1 MNIHPVKEER
11 TDALVAVLTD
21 IWEAS
26 VRATHTFLTEV
37 DIAALRQYVP
47 DALRAVE
54 HLTVLLDDNGQ
65 PAGFCG
71 VDRRRLELLFLHP
84 DMIGKGAGRLL
95 VQHTFDEYQVNE
107 VCVNEQNPT
116 AAAFYRRMG
125 FVVLDHRTELDEQGR
140 PFPLL
145 YLKRN

>member
-1 MNIHPVKEER
+1 MNIHPVNER
-11 TDALVAVLTD
+11 TDALIAVLTD
-21 IWEAS
+21 VWEAS

-71 VDRRRLELLFLHP
+71 VDGRRLEMLFLHP
-84 DMIGKGAGRLL
+84 DMIGKGAGRMLM
-95 VQHTFDEYQVNE
+95 QHVFDTYQVNA
-107 VCVNEQNPT
+107 VCVNEQNPN
-116 AAAFYRRMG
+116 AAAFYRCMG
-125 FVVLDHRTELDEQGR
+125 FVLDHRTELDEQGR

>member
-1 MNIHPVKEER
+1 M
-11 TDALVAVLTD
+11 
-21 IWEAS
+21 
-26 VRATHTFLTEV
+26 RATHTFLTEV

-54 HLTVLLDDNGQ
+54 HLTVLLDDNSQ

-71 VDRRRLELLFLHP
+71 VDGRRLEMLFLHP
-84 DMIGKGAGRLL
+84 DMIGKGAGRML
-95 VQHTFDEYQVNE
+95 VQHAFDTYQVNA
-107 VCVNEQNPT
+107 VCVNEQNPN
-116 AAAFYRRMG
+116 AAAFYRCMG
-125 FVVLDHRTELDEQGR
+125 FVLDYRTALDEQGR

>member
-1 MNIHPVKEER
+1 MNIHPVNER

-21 IWEAS
+21 VWEAS
-26 VRATHTFLTEV
+26 VRATHTFLTKS

-71 VDRRRLELLFLHP
+71 VDGRRLELLFLHP

-125 FVVLDHRTELDEQGR
+125 FVVLDHRTELDVQGR

>member
-1 MNIHPVKEER
+1 MKIHPVNKR
-11 TDALVAVLTD
+11 TDALIAVLTD

-26 VRATHTFLTEV
+26 VRATHTFLTEA
-37 DIAALRQYVP
+37 DIAALRDYVP

-54 HLTVLLDDNGQ
+54 HLTVLLDDHGQ

-71 VDRRRLELLFLHP
+71 VNWRRLEMLFLHP
-84 DMIGKGAGRLL
+84 DMIGKGVGRQL
-95 VQHTFDEYQVNE
+95 VQHAFDEYQVNA
-107 VCVNEQNPT
+107 VYVNEQSPN

-125 FVVLDHRTELDEQGR
+125 FVLDHRTECDEQGR

-145 YLKRN
+145 YLKRG

>member
-1 MNIHPVKEER
+1 MNIHPVNER

-65 PAGFCG
+65 PAGFL
-71 VDRRRLELLFLHP
+71 RR
-84 DMIGKGAGRLL
+84 GR
-95 VQHTFDEYQVNE
+95 
-107 VCVNEQNPT
+107 
-116 AAAFYRRMG
+116 AAAGNAVPPPGYDR
-125 FVVLDHRTELDEQGR
+125 QGR
-140 PFPLL
+140 RQDARAARF
-145 YLKRN
+145 

>member
-1 MNIHPVKEER
+1 MNIHPVNER

-21 IWEAS
+21 VWEAS
-26 VRATHTFLTEV
+26 VRATHTFLTKS

-71 VDRRRLELLFLHP
+71 VDRRRLEMLFLHP

>member
-1 MNIHPVKEER
+1 MNIHPVNER
-11 TDALVAVLTD
+11 TDALIAVLTD
-21 IWEAS
+21 VWEAS

-54 HLTVLLDDNGQ
+54 HLTVLLDDNVQ

-71 VDRRRLELLFLHP
+71 VDGRRLEMLFLHP

>member
-1 MNIHPVKEER
+1 MKIHPVKEER
-11 TDALVAVLTD
+11 ADALVAVLTD
-21 IWEAS
+21 VWEAS
-26 VRATHTFLTEV
+26 VRATHTFLTKS

-54 HLTVLLDDNGQ
+54 HLTVLLDNNGQ

-71 VDRRRLELLFLHP
+71 VDGRRLEMLFLHP
-84 DMIGKGAGRLL
+84 DMIGKGAGRML
-95 VQHTFDEYQVNE
+95 VQHVFDTYQVNA
-107 VCVNEQNPT
+107 VCVNEQNPN

-125 FVVLDHRTELDEQGR
+125 FTLDHRTECDEQGR

>member
-1 MNIHPVKEER
+1 MKIHPVKEER
-11 TDALVAVLTD
+11 ADALVAVLTD

-54 HLTVLLDDNGQ
+54 HLTVLLDDNSQ

-71 VDRRRLELLFLHP
+71 VDGRRLEMLFLHP
-84 DMIGKGAGRLL
+84 DMICKGAGRML
-95 VQHTFDEYQVNE
+95 VQHAFDTSQVTA
-107 VCVNEQNPT
+107 VCVNEQNPN
-116 AAAFYRRMG
+116 AAAFYRGMG
-125 FVVLDHRTELDEQGR
+125 FVLDHRTELDEQGR

>member
-1 MNIHPVKEER
+1 MKIHPVKEER
-11 TDALVAVLTD
+11 ADALVAVLTD

-26 VRATHTFLTEV
+26 VRATHTFLTKA
-37 DIAALRQYVP
+37 DIAALREYVP

-71 VDRRRLELLFLHP
+71 VDGRRLELLFLHP

>member
-1 MNIHPVKEER
+1 MNIHPVNER

-47 DALRAVE
+47 DALCAVE

-71 VDRRRLELLFLHP
+71 VDRRRLEMLFLHP
-84 DMIGKGAGRLL
+84 DMIGKGAGRML
-95 VQHTFDEYQVNE
+95 VQHVFDTYQVNA
-107 VCVNEQNPT
+107 VCVNEQNPN

-125 FVVLDHRTELDEQGR
+125 FVLDHRTELDEQGR

>member
-1 MNIHPVKEER
+1 MNIHPVNER

-54 HLTVLLDDNGQ
+54 HLTVLLDDNVQ

-71 VDRRRLELLFLHP
+71 VDGRRLELLFLHP

>member
-1 MNIHPVKEER
+1 MNIHPIKER

-71 VDRRRLELLFLHP
+71 VDGRRLEMPFLHP
-84 DMIGKGAGRLL
+84 DMIGKGAGRML
-95 VQHTFDEYQVNE
+95 VQHVFDTYQVGNSGRRAGSGGNE
-107 VCVNEQNPT
+107 
-116 AAAFYRRMG
+116 AG
-125 FVVLDHRTELDEQGR
+125 
-140 PFPLL
+140 
-145 YLKRN
+145 